1 MVWTKFKLRRIGYNN
16 AQTMVE
22 MVRNFLIA

>member
-1 MVWTKFKLRRIGYNN
+1 MAWTKFKLRRTGYNK

-22 MVRNFLIA
+22 MVRSFLIA